1 METRLIRLFILLTTV
16 GILLTACKSGRDL
29 SGGSTSKTSITERAI
44 AAQPEFSSL
53 DIKRMTVNINTDG
66 GTSYTSPATC
76 RIIRDSIVHL
86 SVQPIFGIE
95 MFVAQLTRDR
105 FLVLDKM
112 RKIAYTGNY
121 EQLGERMGMVINFNS
136 LQALLTN
143 RLFVLNNEGGTL
155 SRLKAETH
163 KGMKTLNHSHMPV
176 RQQFILNDAF
186 RIQETQISA
195 VVGNYHFTA
204 RYEGFTNQDLLVFPY
219 QQTMSLE
226 AGKKRYALG
235 LTITRMTINEK
246 PLIPSI
252 SLQGYRIGNIDQLI
266 K

>member
-1 METRLIRLFILLTTV
+1 METRLIRFFILLLTS
-16 GILLTACKSGRDL
+16 GLLLSACKSGRELAGSSGSKL
-29 SGGSTSKTSITERAI
+29 SVTERAI
-44 AAQPEFSSL
+44 AAQPAFSSL
-53 DIKRMTVNINTDG
+53 DIKRMTVNITTDD

-76 RIIRDSIVHL
+76 RIISDSVVHL

-105 FLVLDKM
+105 FVVLDKM

-121 EQLGERMGMVINFNS
+121 EQLGDRMGMVINFNS

-143 RLFVLNNEGGTL
+143 RLFVLNNEGGPL
-155 SRLKAETH
+155 SRFKAGNH
-163 KGMKTLNHSHMPV
+163 KGAQTLNHTHVPV
-176 RQQFILNDAF
+176 RQQFILNDSF

-204 RYEGFTNQDLLVFPY
+204 RYEGFTNQDMLVFPY
-219 QQTMSLE
+219 QQTMTLE
-226 AGKKRYALG
+226 AGKKRYSLG
-235 LTITRMTINEK
+235 LSITRMIVNEK
-246 PLIPSI
+246 PLIPSF
-252 SLQGYRIGNIDQLI
+252 SLQGYRIGTIDQLM